1 MLKKNYDDILMD
13 SLNDLVM
20 DSSCSKCGGRC
31 DYHTG
36 ICVYCDS
43 FNERLKSHYD
53 EVMAIISSIDKDNI
67 SKSLILQLYDFIKN
81 SDVSYDFL
89 EKFDIIEK
97 TKGIIKDLEYTD
109 NYSSED
115 KELLEYIF
123 TYDSF
128 LNVNAVLR
136 DLIIR
141 DVILKRNTLD
151 EELIKKVLRHLV
163 ISSTREYS
171 EGSEFSLKR
180 FKDGTNGET
189 FRYDVFL
196 SEEMFYRFYN
206 EGNISMFFILAHEI
220 RHTYQSFCR
229 DNNII
234 TSYIDLLA
242 LKEAILRGYSSDIY
256 FNNKNYV
263 NNLYEIDANVY
274 SYYVA
279 SNYLM
284 SLGISTYLDVD
295 MEVSKETEKMGD
307 LSREIDG
314 EIVNINDFFA
324 DYVNDKP
331 DLFNRFPQLAYEFKE
346 ENGNIIYKSKDEI
359 IDEFLCSGEGME
371 EIYFNLI
378 KNAKEREKVKNT
390 NLEK

>member
-1 MLKKNYDDILMD
+1 MLKMNYDHILMD

-20 DSSCSKCGGRC
+20 DSSCSKCGCIC

-36 ICVYCDS
+36 ICEYCDS

-89 EKFDIIEK
+89 EKFDIMEK
-97 TKGIIKDLEYTD
+97 TKEIIKDLEYTD

-128 LNVNAVLR
+128 FNVNAVLR
-136 DLIIR
+136 DLIVR

-180 FKDGTNGET
+180 FKDGTSGET

-263 NNLYEIDANVY
+263 KNLYEIDANVY

-295 MEVSKETEKMGD
+295 MEVSKETEKMGN

-378 KNAKEREKVKNT
+378 KSAKEREKVKNT

>member
-1 MLKKNYDDILMD
+1 M
-13 SLNDLVM
+13 
-20 DSSCSKCGGRC
+20 
-31 DYHTG
+31 
-36 ICVYCDS
+36 
-43 FNERLKSHYD
+43 
-53 EVMAIISSIDKDNI
+53 
-67 SKSLILQLYDFIKN
+67 
-81 SDVSYDFL
+81 
-89 EKFDIIEK
+89 
-97 TKGIIKDLEYTD
+97 EYTD

-128 LNVNAVLR
+128 LNVNVVLR

-196 SEEMFYRFYN
+196 SEEMFYRFYK

-263 NNLYEIDANVY
+263 KNLYEIDANVY

-279 SNYLM
+279 SNYLG

-378 KNAKEREKVKNT
+378 NNAKEREKVKNT